1 MPINQESLQEEL
13 YDFLKSQGYRPT
25 RFDSSGKKVPL
36 SKLADVFKFE
46 FKMDDVVYGEVYAA
60 VIGRNLVLFNGD
72 DVLDSPNASAS
83 GDMSFNKMAVYLKGW
98 AHDHQ
103 LGFERDDIENLEDE
117 MAKRED
123 TKKLDEGYYPM
134 GKKASYNDSVPNVKI
149 KIQHSRAIEEGE
161 QRYRNIARIYL
172 ENQNGERFLLNTKKP
187 GIARVYARHIA
198 EGGKVNDDRWI
209 HVDSLVEEYTKMA
222 GFVRATRNN
231 QFNES
236 TQELVSEGVNH
247 YMSLRETLHKLSG
260 KKGYNKYFES
270 YTPTLQE
277 DMGIGQPDLAEM
289 FVSSSIDPRIEHAM
303 PILAKLIKPKKHKI
317 DEVIELEE
325 WTESVINEKL
335 KPQKEDQINDLA
347 NEFAD
352 EIALGDDAVN
362 VKYILSRYKLED
374 DDLFDFLK
382 SIAEVD
388 RDADARPAIIHWLG
402 KSNDHDHH
410 RLLQSI
416 EAVMPQQAAPQPAPA
431 PAPVQQAP
439 VQQEPAPKQQAPI
452 QQESLRDGEHYIWT
466 VHFDDG
472 TTKKVNVSSDEFDV
486 KSYYA
491 KKGKKV
497 TKVDKS
503 YAVQGQQYDAPKRG
517 SDDSGERADRERQ
530 AHIKHDRRMT
540 EEERGM
546 SQRARDAFKD
556 LDSTPTDSQ
565 TTNQQDL
572 EKFRDRVRS
581 GQVKSTKLQDM
592 NPLDREQWEREKQ
605 QQGIKNETK
614 DNEDHWLND
623 SALEQLLPM
632 IITMSVE
639 GATDKEIAESL
650 NIDVDVVGEIITHF
664 VKEIKADIR
673 HEEVDEGLDK
683 NQKRVGQLG
692 PTEKVKNN
700 NIGKLVGASES
711 VDPLLKIKKL
721 SGLN

>member
-60 VIGRNLVLFNGD
+60 IIGRNLVLFNGD
-72 DVLDSPNASAS
+72 DVLNSPNASAS

-172 ENQNGERFLLNTKKP
+172 ENADGERFLLNTKKP

-198 EGGKVNDDRWI
+198 EGGKVNDDRWGHI
-209 HVDSLVEEYTKMA
+209 SNLVEEYTKMA
-222 GFVRATRNN
+222 GFVRATRNG
-231 QFNES
+231 QFNEG
-236 TQELVSEGVNH
+236 TQELVTEGVNH

-303 PILAKLIKPKKHKI
+303 PILAKLVKPKKHKM
-317 DEVIELEE
+317 DEVSQLEE
-325 WTESVINEKL
+325 WSESIISEKL
-335 KPQKEDQINDLA
+335 KPQKRDQITDLA

-352 EIALGDDAVN
+352 DIAFGDDAVN
-362 VKYILSRYKLED
+362 VKYILARYKLED

-382 SIAEVD
+382 SVAEVD
-388 RDADARPAIIHWLG
+388 RDADARPAIIHWLS

-416 EAVMPQQAAPQPAPA
+416 EAVMPQPQIAPQPAPA
-431 PAPVQQAP
+431 PAPVQQQA
-439 VQQEPAPKQQAPI
+439 PAPDQQAPV
-452 QQESLRDGEHYIWT
+452 QQESLRDGEHHTWT

-472 TTKKVNVSSDEFDV
+472 TSQKVNVSSDEFDV

-497 TKVDKS
+497 TKVDKD
-503 YAVQGQQYDAPKRG
+503 YAIHGQQYDAPTKRDSS
-517 SDDSGERADRERQ
+517 SDAGERADRERK
-530 AHIKHDRRMT
+530 AHIKHDRGLT
-540 EEERGM
+540 EEEPGM
-546 SQRARDAFKD
+546 SKRARDAFKS
-556 LDSTPTDSQ
+556 LDSDSVD
-565 TTNQQDL
+565 NQQDL

-581 GQVKSTKLQDM
+581 GQAGKSTKLQDM
-592 NPLDREQWEREKQ
+592 NPLDKEQWEREKQ

-614 DNEDHWLND
+614 DNEDHWSND
-623 SALEQLLPM
+623 SALEHLLPM
-632 IITMSVE
+632 IITMSIE

-650 NIDVDVVGEIITHF
+650 NIDINIVSEIITHF
-664 VKEIKADIR
+664 VKEIKADIG

>member
-1 MPINQESLQEEL
+1 MPINQDSLQDEL

-36 SKLADVFKFE
+36 SKLADVFKFD
-46 FKMDDVVYGEVYAA
+46 FKMDDIVYGEVYAA
-60 VIGRNLVLFNGD
+60 IIGKNLVLFNGD
-72 DVLDSPNASAS
+72 DVLDSPNTSSS
-83 GDMSFNKMAVYLKGW
+83 GNMSFNKMAIYLKGW

-172 ENQNGERFLLNTKKP
+172 ENQNGERFLLNTRKP

-198 EGGKVNDDRWI
+198 EGGKVNDDRWM

-222 GFVRATRNN
+222 GFVRATRNG

-236 TQELVSEGVNH
+236 TQELVTEGLNH
-247 YMSLRETLHKLSG
+247 YASLRETLHKLSG

-303 PILAKLIKPKKHKI
+303 PILAKLMKPKKQKM
-317 DEVIELEE
+317 DEVAELEE
-325 WTESVINEKL
+325 WSESIITEKL
-335 KPQKEDQINDLA
+335 KPHKQDQLNDLA
-347 NEFAD
+347 KLFAE
-352 EIALGDDAVN
+352 EIPFGDDAVN
-362 VKYILSRYKLED
+362 VKYILSRYELQD
-374 DDLFDFLK
+374 RDLFDFLK
-382 SIAEVD
+382 TIAEQD
-388 RDADARPAIIHWLG
+388 RDGDARPAIIHWL
-402 KSNDHDHH
+402 SQSSDHDHH
-410 RLLQSI
+410 ELLQAI
-416 EAVMPQQAAPQPAPA
+416 EDAMPQPAPA
-431 PAPVQQAP
+431 PQPAAPEQQAP
-439 VQQEPAPKQQAPI
+439 VQQE
-452 QQESLRDGEHYIWT
+452 SLRPGERH
-466 VHFDDG
+466 HFETDPETG
-472 TTKKVNVSSDEFDV
+472 KRV
-486 KSYYA
+486 Y
-491 KKGKKV
+491 KGIRG
-497 TKVDKS
+497 D
-503 YAVQGQQYDAPKRG
+503 QYDAPKKR
-517 SDDSGERADRERQ
+517 DSSGDAAERADRERQ
-530 AHIKHDRRMT
+530 AHIKHDRGLT
-540 EEERGM
+540 EEEPGM
-546 SQRARDAFKD
+546 SKRARDSFKD
-556 LDSTPTDSQ
+556 LDAATTDSQ
-565 TTNQQDL
+565 TDNQQDL
-572 EKFRDRVRS
+572 EKFRDRVRT
-581 GQVKSTKLQDM
+581 GQAGKSTKLQDM

-614 DNEDHWLND
+614 DNEDHWSTD
-623 SALEQLLPM
+623 SALEHLLPM

-639 GATDKEIAESL
+639 GATDKEIAKSL
-650 NIDVDVVGEIITHF
+650 HINVDVVGEIINHF
-664 VKEIKADIR
+664 VKELKADAG
-673 HEEVDEGLDK
+673 HEEVEEGLDA

-711 VDPLLKIKKL
+711 IDPALARMRKL
-721 SGLN
+721 SGL